1 LFLLYPSLF
10 DKNKTQAFGPRAPVS
25 SSASS
30 SASLSASSASFP
42 SPSLF
47 LARLVTFLMPYFLTL
62 TEDFDLAQAEA
73 LETLASYG
81 ARTRSEMITAA
92 RIIAFSFSALDMLAD
107 AKVVE
112 MSGALRL
119 RHRNCASSLNRA
131 SQQSEKLL
139 IKSLACD
146 APGATTA
153 APIKDIPNA
162 EVELRLQHAQAQID
176 TTRNRLTSPAPQHP
190 NQRQKGSAVFNAI
203 ADSLQPPR
211 PA

>member
-1 LFLLYPSLF
+1 
-10 DKNKTQAFGPRAPVS
+10 
-25 SSASS
+25 
-30 SASLSASSASFP
+30 
-42 SPSLF
+42 
-47 LARLVTFLMPYFLTL
+47 MPYFLAI

-112 MSGALRL
+112 MSVALRL

-139 IKSLACD
+139 TKSLACD
-146 APGATTA
+146 VPGTTRTE
-153 APIKDIPNA
+153 PVNDTPNA
-162 EVELRLQHAQAQID
+162 EVEQHLQHAQTRID
-176 TTRNRLTSPAPQHP
+176 TTRNRLTSPAPQHTT
-190 NQRQKGSAVFNAI
+190 QRQKGSAMFNAI

-211 PA
+211 PAAT